1 MSTSTPEF
9 IARVNTT
16 LANNFG
22 NLHHR
27 TFVFCDRYFDKRIPD
42 APWDHHIAKKVQ
54 FAAADI
60 EQFYENAEYK
70 LVVERVHELGN
81 LGNKYYQD
89 NKPWELVKT
98 DRTAAGAVMVTC
110 VNLIKSMAVFLK
122 PIVPMMVA
130 DLEQQLGLEDPLA
143 WSDHAFSLS
152 NRPLGA
158 TGKLATPL
166 TDEDVAPLFAPI
178 ETTGGADAPF
188 SEQVDIDAFRKVE
201 LCVVEILAA
210 EKVEKS
216 KKLIRLQV
224 DLGTEKRQI
233 LAGIAESYTPEELV
247 GKRAIAITNL
257 KPTNLMGHKSE
268 GMLLAAIG
276 PDGKPILLAPE
287 KPAPAGAKVT

>member
-1 MSTSTPEF
+1 MERPRLLAF
-9 IARVNTT
+9 QQAARRNRKACDSPYRRGCGAPFCTHR
-16 LANNFG
+16 NN
-22 NLHHR
+22 R
-27 TFVFCDRYFDKRIPD
+27 R
-42 APWDHHIAKKVQ
+42 
-54 FAAADI
+54 
-60 EQFYENAEYK
+60 
-70 LVVERVHELGN
+70 
-81 LGNKYYQD
+81 
-89 NKPWELVKT
+89 
-98 DRTAAGAVMVTC
+98 
-110 VNLIKSMAVFLK
+110 
-122 PIVPMMVA
+122 
-130 DLEQQLGLEDPLA
+130 
-143 WSDHAFSLS
+143 
-152 NRPLGA
+152 
-158 TGKLATPL
+158 
-166 TDEDVAPLFAPI
+166 
-178 ETTGGADAPF
+178 GGCPF